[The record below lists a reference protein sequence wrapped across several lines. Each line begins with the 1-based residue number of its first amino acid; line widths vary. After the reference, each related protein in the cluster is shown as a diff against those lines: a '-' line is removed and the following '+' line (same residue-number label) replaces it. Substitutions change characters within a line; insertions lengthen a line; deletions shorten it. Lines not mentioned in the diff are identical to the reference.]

1 MLAQWRIVSGAV
13 HRASCGAAEAACS
26 ELAPRLATVLGPNSS
41 VRLESLD
48 VTIQH
53 FLDHH
58 ESPR

>member
-1 MLAQWRIVSGAV
+1 MAITKPLCQPDAT
-13 HRASCGAAEAACS
+13 CS

-58 ESPR
+58 ESPH

>member
-1 MLAQWRIVSGAV
+1 MAITKPLCQPDAT
-13 HRASCGAAEAACS
+13 CS